1 MYILNKEEKAVL
13 KTIIKNTRIDYYRKN
28 KYFFREETIEDKVL
42 YEEKQI
48 EDEIM
53 KKDDAHIQA
62 FELEKIF
69 TEKNM
74 SKIAKALTYTDKLVL
89 YLYYIEE
96 KTDKQIG
103 EILFMERA
111 TVNKKRLRAIE
122 KMKKKALKRGGI

>member
-62 FELEKIF
+62 FELERIF

>member
-53 KKDDAHIQA
+53 KKDDALGIKRVYNWEQ
-62 FELEKIF
+62 
-69 TEKNM
+69 
-74 SKIAKALTYTDKLVL
+74 
-89 YLYYIEE
+89 IE
-96 KTDKQIG
+96 

>member
-111 TVNKKRLRAIE
+111 TVNKKRFRAIE

>member
-28 KYFFREETIEDKVL
+28 KYFFREETIEDKEL